1 MDNRKYRDTHNTPI
15 TPAQQRVLDVI
26 RRHLEEHNRT
36 PTIRQICEELGLKS
50 TFSVSTQIQ
59 RLQKRAIQHTGQESH
74 SVTGIAPSYWRKANE
89 QNGTVTTHPEE
100 AAQTLRISR
109 AYLYE
114 LKSRGDISFIKIG
127 ASLRFRRSD
136 LEKFI
141 EERAKETE
149 RTLKLQEFVA

>member
-59 RLQKRAIQHTGQESH
+59 RLQKKGHLAYGPRVALSDR
-74 SVTGIAPSYWRKANE
+74 YR
-89 QNGTVTTHPEE
+89 TVV
-100 AAQTLRISR
+100 
-109 AYLYE
+109 
-114 LKSRGDISFIKIG
+114 
-127 ASLRFRRSD
+127 
-136 LEKFI
+136 LEKN
-141 EERAKETE
+141 E
-149 RTLKLQEFVA
+149 